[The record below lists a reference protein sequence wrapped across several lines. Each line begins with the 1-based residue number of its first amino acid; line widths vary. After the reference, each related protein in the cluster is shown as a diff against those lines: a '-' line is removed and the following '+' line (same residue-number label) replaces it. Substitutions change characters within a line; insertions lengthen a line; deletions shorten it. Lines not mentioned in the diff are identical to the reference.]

1 VSETQSTS
9 RPEGQ
14 AFLDVLSDA
23 TPSRRPIWMMR
34 QAGRYL
40 PEYRAV
46 REKAGSFLHLC
57 GDPKLACEVTVQPIR
72 RFDLDAAII
81 FADILLVPKA
91 LGQRLDFQ
99 EGEGPV
105 LEPVTD
111 AKGVAALSEGGALE
125 DLEPVLEALQLVSKV
140 LPGHVSLIGFCGAP
154 WTVATYMVAGRTTP
168 DQRPAREAAYRAEP
182 WFEELIAMLVRSSV
196 DYLVAQVKAGAQV
209 LQIFDTWAG
218 VLGEAQYER
227 WCIGPTREIVHAVR
241 RLCPGVPIIGFPRGS
256 GLRYEWFVRETGVD
270 AVSVDWSVPV
280 HWARDRLQP
289 LCAVQGNLDPV
300 VLATG
305 GAALQS
311 ETSGILET
319 FDRDRHV
326 FNLGHGILP
335 DTPIAHVE
343 TLIGMVRA
351 HERTEG
357 G

>member
-1 VSETQSTS
+1 MSETRTISKPS
-9 RPEGQ
+9 DQ
-14 AFLDVLSDA
+14 AFLDVL
-23 TPSRRPIWMMR
+23 TGTKPSRRPIWMMR

-46 REKAGSFLHLC
+46 REKAGSFLQLC
-57 GDPKLACEVTVQPIR
+57 GDPKLASEVTVQPIR

-105 LEPVTD
+105 LEPVGD
-111 AKGVAALSEGGALE
+111 AKGVAALVEAGALKN
-125 DLEPVLEALQLVSKV
+125 LEPVFEALELVSQA

-154 WTVATYMVAGRTTP
+154 WTVATYMVAGRTTS

-182 WFEELIAMLVRSSV
+182 WFEELMAMLVRSSI
-196 DYLVAQVKAGAQV
+196 DYLVAQVKAGAQA

-218 VLGEAQYER
+218 VLGDAQYER
-227 WCIGPTREIVHAVR
+227 WCIAPTREIVRAVR
-241 RLCPGVPIIGFPRGS
+241 CSCPGVPIIGFPRGS
-256 GLRYEWFVRETGVD
+256 GLRYERFVRETGVD
-270 AVSVDWSVPV
+270 AVSVDWAVPA
-280 HWARDRLQP
+280 HWARDRLQA

-305 GAALQS
+305 GAALES
-311 ETSGILET
+311 EIGAILET

-343 TLIGMVRA
+343 AMIGMIRA
-351 HERTEG
+351 HELAG
-357 G
+357 GG